1 MNWNH
6 QTKYFINGVIL
17 IVLALFCV
25 TFLPF
30 ILKSKMS
37 VVVSNYI
44 YYQVEFFALCAA
56 SIFFLFSPKY
66 YKEQIL
72 VILFGILYYSLF
84 VKLY

>member
-17 IVLALFCV
+17 IGLALFCV
-25 TFLPF
+25 TYLPF

>member
-17 IVLALFCV
+17 IGLALFCV